1 MVACFRHLA
10 SCVGGCTDTLQL
22 RDQLRQT
29 REKAQGLAAVC
40 CQRLTARLRD
50 KSLPDEERRTMELL
64 WVAFSSGLE
73 LHHAD
78 LCKVFGMASIFC
90 LVNANVFVQTGLQGN
105 NRRWSRDPGGP
116 MNVLFFNVYLH
127 VMA

>member
-10 SCVGGCTDTLQL
+10 TCVGGCTDTLQL

-29 REKAQGLAAVC
+29 REKAQGLAGVC

-50 KSLPDEERRTMELL
+50 KSLPAEERRTMELL

-105 NRRWSRDPGGP
+105 NRRW
-116 MNVLFFNVYLH
+116 
-127 VMA
+127 